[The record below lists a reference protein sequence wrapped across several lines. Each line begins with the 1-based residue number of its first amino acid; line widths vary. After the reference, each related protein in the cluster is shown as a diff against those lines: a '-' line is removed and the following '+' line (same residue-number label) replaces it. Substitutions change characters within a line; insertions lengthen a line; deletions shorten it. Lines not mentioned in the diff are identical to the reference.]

1 MQRTVESECSVD
13 FSHKHD
19 PKLKGVDD
27 VPNLGMITRL
37 HMAVARSQTLGFWTM
52 PHLLHMKPVEH
63 KRTTKERHNIT

>member
-37 HMAVARSQTLGFWTM
+37 HMAVAQ
-52 PHLLHMKPVEH
+52 LHSVQISSFFYH
-63 KRTTKERHNIT
+63 SDFT